1 MTVEKAGSEREGIG
15 AQLRCGLCSR
25 SIVHILFTLQKP
37 EAEEG
42 SSQLGDLA
50 GKLPLSLSIFL
61 LKLVDF
67 SNLLSLL
74 RQITNRGDNVLEG
87 NKHPNIFVSLL

>member
-1 MTVEKAGSEREGIG
+1 MVCAPAVLYI
-15 AQLRCGLCSR
+15 
-25 SIVHILFTLQKP
+25 ILFTLQKSK
-37 EAEEG
+37 AEEG
-42 SSQLGDLA
+42 ASQLGDLA
-50 GKLPLSLSIFL
+50 GKLPLSFNVFL

-74 RQITNRGDNVLEG
+74 RQITNRGEGDNVLEG

>member
-1 MTVEKAGSEREGIG
+1 M
-15 AQLRCGLCSR
+15 
-25 SIVHILFTLQKP
+25 LQKP

-74 RQITNRGDNVLEG
+74 HQITNRGDNVLEG

>member
-1 MTVEKAGSEREGIG
+1 M
-15 AQLRCGLCSR
+15 
-25 SIVHILFTLQKP
+25 LQKP

-61 LKLVDF
+61 LKPVDF

-74 RQITNRGDNVLEG
+74 HQITNRGDNVLEG
-87 NKHPNIFVSLL
+87 NKHTNIFVSLL